1 MSAPIIEPVTLE
13 QAKLYVRSDAPE
25 DDPLL
30 SRLIVAARQEAE
42 NITGRVLVGAGADS
56 ETCPELCPEPI
67 RQWMLARIATWYEQ
81 REAIAVGA
89 NLTVLGR
96 SFVDSLLDPYVL
108 PAVF

>member
-1 MSAPIIEPVTLE
+1 MNSNEPVTLE
-13 QAKLYVRSDAPE
+13 QARLYVRSDAPE

-42 NITGRVLVGAGADS
+42 NITGRVLIGDGTDS
-56 ETCPELCPEPI
+56 ETCPEPI

-89 NLTVLGR
+89 NLTLLGR
-96 SFVDSLLDPYVL
+96 GFVDSLLDPYVL